1 MDWLVCSTRGGVLS
15 LMTRVD
21 RENLLIKLRAE
32 KKRISTHVVKV
43 FKSKAKARKYIKEI
57 KSVNKLI
64 DKL

>member
-1 MDWLVCSTRGGVLS
+1 MDWLVCSTRTGVLS

-21 RENLLIKLRAE
+21 RENLLIKLRSE

-43 FKSKAKARKYIKEI
+43 FKSKEKAKKYIKEI